1 MKQFKLAAL
10 AAASLA
16 MGLGAAGNAQA
27 AAYAYSQNSLLDGFF
42 ISNNPSNVFGR
53 PVNTSADSAT
63 LAGSPSAG
71 FSAVGTG
78 LRDAAPANLGSAIG
92 TANNTWTPLGPGG
105 GTFSRGDAA
114 ITQEQ
119 FGIGAG
125 QGIQSSNVAEANV
138 DFAGTAE
145 ARGNNSSGI
154 FFSVNLL
161 ITDPGTATFQFTFD
175 PILSVALS
183 GDVLP
188 GSLAQAILTASLTI
202 TDNATGQTVVS
213 WAPNGTG
220 SVGGSIGGTVAAGE
234 DPYSLNKTLSQ
245 FLPGSQVINDPIAL
259 FRMTTGVLPVG
270 TYNVTAEQSE
280 RVSLVSEIT
289 QVPEPATLAL
299 LGLGMV
305 GMGFASRRRKQA

>member
-10 AAASLA
+10 AAATLTV
-16 MGLGAAGNAQA
+16 GLGMAGNAQA
-27 AAYAYSQNSLLDGFF
+27 SAYAYSQNSLLDGFF

-63 LAGSPSAG
+63 LEGSPSAG

-78 LRDAAPANLGSAIG
+78 LRDAAPANLGTAIG
-92 TANNTWTPLGPGG
+92 TANNTWTPIGPGG

-119 FGIGAG
+119 FGTAAG
-125 QGIQSSNVAEANV
+125 QGIQSANVAEANI

-145 ARGNNSSGI
+145 ARGNNSSGT
-154 FFSVNLL
+154 FFNVNLL

-183 GDVLP
+183 GGVLP

-202 TDNATGQTVVS
+202 TNNATGETVVS

-245 FLPGSQVINDPIAL
+245 FLPGSQVINDPIGL

-280 RVSLVSEIT
+280 RVSLTS